1 MTESDIANYTDGTT
15 LYDCQKNLLEFKES
29 ESTKLFHNVS
39 QTFSNFRIMFTADDS
54 LYIDVKGV
62 PLSKAT
68 KLLGIIVEN
77 KLSSE
82 MKYVKKVVKKI
93 VLLVEFILFHFTE
106 KTESHYGSICSKT
119 LNNQLIDI

>member
-39 QTFSNFRIMFTADDS
+39 QTFSNFRIMFTADDG

-62 PLSKAT
+62 LLSKAT

-77 KLSSE
+77 
-82 MKYVKKVVKKI
+82 KYVKKVVKKI

>member
-39 QTFSNFRIMFTADDS
+39 QTFSNFRIMFTADDG

-62 PLSKAT
+62 LLSKAT

-82 MKYVKKVVKKI
+82 SHINEVCKKGSQKNRALGRVYFISFHRKKLRVI
-93 VLLVEFILFHFTE
+93 MGAFVPKL
-106 KTESHYGSICSKT
+106 
-119 LNNQLIDI
+119 